1 MAYMNAYNYCEDFST
16 YLHNP
21 YGFINE
27 KQKAA
32 VLSFRRKS
40 RFIEGYDINNHLK
53 EVLNIFFGNRE
64 KLETYGLTKYYNEL
78 KDYVEQNNLIGLI
91 LYGADLNSIKFDKQ
105 LICNYTNQNNITI
118 TLKVTT
124 ICQILLKEY
133 FNNDEKLINS
143 LCEKT
148 PNFEIYYKQ

>member
-1 MAYMNAYNYCEDFST
+1 MNAYNYCEDFST

-21 YGFINE
+21 YSFINE

-32 VLSFRRKS
+32 ILSFRRKS
-40 RFIEGYDINNHLK
+40 RFIEGYDINYHLK
-53 EVLNIFFGNRE
+53 EVLTIFFGNRE
-64 KLETYGLTKYYNEL
+64 KLEKYGLTKYYNEL

-91 LYGADLNSIKFDKQ
+91 LYGADLNNTKFDKQ
-105 LICNYTNQNNITI
+105 FICQYTKQNNITI
-118 TLKVTT
+118 TLKATI

-133 FNNDEKLINS
+133 FNNDEKVINS